1 MTGGPLYRHI
11 DFCRNAETLW
21 HKLQSGHWDWLGRKP
36 DGQFVLGSPRLS
48 GRIIPSVSL
57 KVNRRDVKEGQHG
70 VRWLE
75 WSGATDV
82 EPNTDWLADEE
93 KAKGR
98 FEELVAHYE
107 NPGRQPCPCEGLA
120 NPERSCCRRTFHS
133 ADPAAQ
139 LPVVVRHVQSE

>member
-21 HKLQSGHWDWLGRKP
+21 HKLQSDHWDWLGRKP

-107 NPGRQPCPCEGLA
+107 NPGRSPALVKGWLIQKRVTVD
-120 NPERSCCRRTFHS
+120 ERFI
-133 ADPAAQ
+133 AQ
-139 LPVVVRHVQSE
+139 TPPPNYQ

>member
-1 MTGGPLYRHI
+1 MIGYTVSAVQISANRRAAFLL
-11 DFCRNAETLW
+11 A
-21 HKLQSGHWDWLGRKP
+21 QA
-36 DGQFVLGSPRLS
+36 LS

-107 NPGRQPCPCEGLA
+107 NPGRSPALVKGWLIQKRVTVD
-120 NPERSCCRRTFHS
+120 ERFI
-133 ADPAAQ
+133 AQ
-139 LPVVVRHVQSE
+139 TPPPNYQ